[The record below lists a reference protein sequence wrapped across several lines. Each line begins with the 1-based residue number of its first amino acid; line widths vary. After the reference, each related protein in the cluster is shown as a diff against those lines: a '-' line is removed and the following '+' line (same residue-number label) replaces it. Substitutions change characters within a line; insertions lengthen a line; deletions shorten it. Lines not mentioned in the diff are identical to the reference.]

1 MACCLQVAN
10 FDDSTVHDNCRF
22 STDSR
27 QCCGDHGG
35 LVGARTLQVYQDW
48 VGCTREFTCSDPC
61 SSGHCVPEAQH
72 GTCHF
77 TDPRNG
83 GVGGTSRQCGCAEG
97 FFGTG
102 VSCGPNQKQ
111 EKRYTQEVFDREG
124 VMVWPEASPKPCGCQ
139 KLEMNP
145 CWGSETWG
153 PGGPDPCS
161 QATDYKTV
169 TNLTCYPVT
178 DSAVS
183 ACTHQSSPAGAKC
196 CCANGFVIKEL
207 EGGLRICEDPTP
219 PRMTLNGAPVITLNE
234 CESPC
239 PCPVCRVVACLSRG
253 AVDSCICATLTRLAH
268 AFFYGR
274 PGEQFNDPSVTIHD
288 DNKDLYRRTRITSY
302 DPPLRESCV
311 TPGTYNATYQL
322 VFRNAPPNETRLI
335 VVKPRD
341 SCAVNLFAPDGSI
354 TNAGRFVNPKSCP
367 SCGTNICVPDAKCQ
381 GDGRN
386 NYACVCPPDMRGDGM
401 WARPAAEKT
410 AGLRGFDRWW
420 DANLPG
426 SFAGGTGCTDA
437 EPPLLT
443 LLGQPRVDIKLCA
456 CAGCSGVVSGDG
468 GCGRSEA
475 FYAAEVKKAV
485 EDGAYCEEGPPC
497 LSVTDNRDHEISV
510 ARVNVDPPRPISG
523 RQDGSTAW
531 AVKYSVTD
539 RSGNYAEATRIFTF
553 TERSLEEH
561 LRDLSLGAV
570 AATQCNTAELEA
582 QLEQSA
588 SEVSELRSRAGS
600 LTEAL
605 EHRSNELSQKA
616 QDVSRLE
623 AEIAELRG
631 LLEDSQTSDAAQ
643 QLREKDAELNRRIVT
658 VTKLES
664 ENTELRDKFQMAQD
678 DLRRL
683 KAELGAR
690 ENESATVQQQQA
702 NAQTREQSKGASTGR
717 RHTDNSKKQELTG
730 RQMTFIV
737 IVLSIFAGRVAMY

>member
-239 PCPVCRVVACLSRG
+239 PCPVCRVVAACPVALWIHAS
-253 AVDSCICATLTRLAH
+253 VLTS
-268 AFFYGR
+268 
-274 PGEQFNDPSVTIHD
+274 PV
-288 DNKDLYRRTRITSY
+288 
-302 DPPLRESCV
+302 
-311 TPGTYNATYQL
+311 
-322 VFRNAPPNETRLI
+322 
-335 VVKPRD
+335 
-341 SCAVNLFAPDGSI
+341 
-354 TNAGRFVNPKSCP
+354 
-367 SCGTNICVPDAKCQ
+367 
-381 GDGRN
+381 
-386 NYACVCPPDMRGDGM
+386 
-401 WARPAAEKT
+401 
-410 AGLRGFDRWW
+410 
-420 DANLPG
+420 
-426 SFAGGTGCTDA
+426 
-437 EPPLLT
+437 LLT
-443 LLGQPRVDIKLCA
+443 LSFTDDQASNSTTPRSRSTTTTRTCT
-456 CAGCSGVVSGDG
+456 AGPGSPRMTP
-468 GCGRSEA
+468 RSE
-475 FYAAEVKKAV
+475 
-485 EDGAYCEEGPPC
+485 
-497 LSVTDNRDHEISV
+497 
-510 ARVNVDPPRPISG
+510 
-523 RQDGSTAW
+523 
-531 AVKYSVTD
+531 
-539 RSGNYAEATRIFTF
+539 
-553 TERSLEEH
+553 
-561 LRDLSLGAV
+561 
-570 AATQCNTAELEA
+570 
-582 QLEQSA
+582 
-588 SEVSELRSRAGS
+588 SRA
-600 LTEAL
+600 
-605 EHRSNELSQKA
+605 
-616 QDVSRLE
+616 
-623 AEIAELRG
+623 
-631 LLEDSQTSDAAQ
+631 
-643 QLREKDAELNRRIVT
+643 
-658 VTKLES
+658 
-664 ENTELRDKFQMAQD
+664 
-678 DLRRL
+678 
-683 KAELGAR
+683 
-690 ENESATVQQQQA
+690 
-702 NAQTREQSKGASTGR
+702 
-717 RHTDNSKKQELTG
+717 
-730 RQMTFIV
+730 
-737 IVLSIFAGRVAMY
+737 